1 MERGTPTELLSR
13 AQRSLCA
20 SGCEIEPSDWLR
32 NSKKSE
38 IVYMLLAPVVIIYFF
53 VSSMNLIKVQFF
65 FHIQLIL
72 IEFLGYFDINCMS
85 KHQIL

>member
-1 MERGTPTELLSR
+1 MAIFETSASIQKDMIWKGVRTPTEVLSR

-38 IVYMLLAPVVIIYFF
+38 IVYMLLAPIVII
-53 VSSMNLIKVQFF
+53 
-65 FHIQLIL
+65 
-72 IEFLGYFDINCMS
+72 
-85 KHQIL
+85 